1 MGISAHCG
9 REVSL
14 VNYFTLCVVRLGV
27 TPVNYFGKINLADA
41 LQSLIQEVLWN
52 SFSEFRNGIRRGLL
66 LHLNHWRYRGL
77 LYKFFECGLSSEKS
91 TNLVHQECVLA
102 LKVHEGWKEL

>member
-14 VNYFTLCVVRLGV
+14 VNYFILCVVRLGV

-41 LQSLIQEVLWN
+41 LQSLIQEGIWN
-52 SFSEFRNGIRRGLL
+52 SFSEFRNGISIGPLL
-66 LHLNHWRYRGL
+66 EGYYCTLIIGDIEDRFTNSSSVDFHQKSHPI
-77 LYKFFECGLSSEKS
+77 LSIKS
-91 TNLVHQECVLA
+91 VS
-102 LKVHEGWKEL
+102 

>member
-14 VNYFTLCVVRLGV
+14 VNYFILCVVRLGV

-41 LQSLIQEVLWN
+41 LQSLIQEGIWN

-66 LHLNHWRYRGL
+66 LHLDHWIWW
-77 LYKFFECGLSSEKS
+77 
-91 TNLVHQECVLA
+91 TVLQI
-102 LKVHEGWKEL
+102 L

>member
-1 MGISAHCG
+1 MRDFSFLQICPDLSWWWWVTMGISAHCG

-14 VNYFTLCVVRLGV
+14 VNYFILCVVRLGV

-41 LQSLIQEVLWN
+41 LQSLIQEGIWN

-66 LHLNHWRYRGL
+66 LHLDH
-77 LYKFFECGLSSEKS
+77 
-91 TNLVHQECVLA
+91 
-102 LKVHEGWKEL
+102 